1 MFSLEETMVWGMQLN
16 RRTTAAAMLT
26 LLAVIG
32 MAPAPQAEDPQ
43 SQLIA
48 RSDQAV
54 IVTRPIDGSPQS
66 AEIAVMERQLIQRI
80 NEIRILHALKPLEQ
94 NEDLNRIARGF
105 SFRMNRFGFFG
116 HYDHAGNDVADRL
129 RASDIRFALVAENIA
144 KNINFSDPVDT
155 AIDGWM
161 KSDGHRA
168 NILTADFRETGVGIW
183 KDGSIYHLTQVFLNP
198 W

>member
-1 MFSLEETMVWGMQLN
+1 M
-16 RRTTAAAMLT
+16 T
-26 LLAVIG
+26 LLPKKPMATALILMLSLIEVLCAGPAVT
-32 MAPAPQAEDPQ
+32 AQERR
-43 SQLIA
+43 SQLTG
-48 RSDQAV
+48 RSEEAV
-54 IVTRPIDGSPQS
+54 TVTRPVDGGPQTEEVAS
-66 AEIAVMERQLIQRI
+66 MEQRLIEEI
-80 NEIRILHALKPLEQ
+80 NTIRLLHALDPLEP
-94 NEDLNRIARGF
+94 NEDLNRVARGF

-116 HYDHAGNDVADRL
+116 HHDLAGNDVADRV
-129 RASDIRFALVAENIA
+129 RARGIRFAMVAENIA

-183 KDGSIYHLTQVFLNP
+183 KDGNIYHLTQVFLNP